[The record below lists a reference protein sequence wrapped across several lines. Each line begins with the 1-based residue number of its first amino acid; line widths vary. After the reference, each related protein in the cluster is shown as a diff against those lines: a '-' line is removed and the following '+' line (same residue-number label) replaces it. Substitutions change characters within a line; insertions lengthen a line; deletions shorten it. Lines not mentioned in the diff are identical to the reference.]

1 MFYLFEHHLAF
12 LLLFSPFLVDG
23 FFALGFHY
31 VFALGV
37 FVVIVGVGL
46 LWVVF
51 VVVLELD
58 LQNIVQG
65 NYQRVNQ

>member
-1 MFYLFEHHLAF
+1 VFYLFEHHLAF
-12 LLLFSPFLVDG
+12 VLLIDPFLVDV

-37 FVVIVGVGL
+37 FVVVGVGL

-51 VVVLELD
+51 VIVLELD

-65 NYQRVNQ
+65 NYQRMNQ